1 MWHTGV
7 LHEGVVEEVQH
18 TVSRERD
25 GHKPQVALE
34 SDHGDAREHCG
45 NDDLGQQYLVAA
57 IDDGEQHVVRGDDNK
72 HRGVE
77 DPITIHSQQR
87 RSATDEQRKGNAHD
101 VFHTLL
107 SARIARQ

>member
-1 MWHTGV
+1 MWHTCV

-18 TVSRERD
+18 TMSRERD

-34 SDHGDAREHCG
+34 SDHGGDREHCG
-45 NDDLGQQYLVAA
+45 DDDFGQQYPVAA
-57 IDDGEQHVVRGDDNK
+57 IDDGEQNVVRGDDNE

-87 RSATDEQRKGNAHD
+87 RSATDEQGKGNAYD
-101 VFHTLL
+101 VFHALI
-107 SARIARQ
+107 SAQIARQ